1 MQSGSAWVFSGPS
14 ILSPDGGLPSAL
26 GTTGPSR
33 RSNHEEMRTVTGR
46 WDVQRDAER
55 AFAVLERGGIAIMP
69 MSVGYTATGG
79 SAAALKKIFDTKRR
93 APSKLNAMLGDLDL
107 HRELHVLDQRGWDV
121 ASVLIEDCDLPL
133 GAIAPAR
140 MDHPILRKMEP
151 EALEASTSEG
161 TVLMLINAGP
171 FHAAITSLSREFVH
185 PLFGSSA
192 NLSLSGTK
200 FRVEDVE
207 PELIAIADVVID
219 HGLRLYHLYRAS
231 STLLDLETFEV
242 VRYGACFELIAD
254 ALKRGFGI
262 ELPPPPPGH
271 IRDLIGDLP

>member
-1 MQSGSAWVFSGPS
+1 
-14 ILSPDGGLPSAL
+14 
-26 GTTGPSR
+26 
-33 RSNHEEMRTVTGR
+33 VTGR
-46 WDVQRDAER
+46 PDVQRDADR

-79 SAAALKKIFDTKRR
+79 SAAALNRIFDTKRR
-93 APSKLNAMLGDLDL
+93 APSKLHAMLGDLAL
-107 HRELHVLDQRGWDV
+107 HRELHVLDQKGWDV
-121 ASVLIEDCDLPL
+121 ASTLVEDFDLPL

-151 EALEASTSEG
+151 EALAASSSEG
-161 TVLMLINAGP
+161 TVLMLLNAGP
-171 FHAAITSLSREFVH
+171 FHAALTRLSRESKH

-200 FRVEDVE
+200 FRVEDIE
-207 PELIAIADVVID
+207 PELIAIADIVID
-219 HGLRLYHLYRAS
+219 HGLRLHHLYRAS

-254 ALKRGFGI
+254 ALKRRFGI
-262 ELPPPPPGH
+262 VLPPPPPGH
-271 IRDLIGDLP
+271 LRDLIGDLP

>member
-1 MQSGSAWVFSGPS
+1 MQSGPAWVFSGPS
-14 ILSPDGGLPSAL
+14 ILLPEGGLPAAQ
-26 GTTGPSR
+26 GTTGQSR

-121 ASVLIEDCDLPL
+121 ASLLIEDCDLPL

-171 FHAAITSLSREFVH
+171 FHAAITRLSRESVH